1 MGADISRLR
10 FDPLE
15 DFSAVVLQQGRLL
28 LDGDFNECVALLD
41 RRLRSQTCDLTSL
54 EPDPKHQGVAWVPR
68 LTPDAFRVT
77 ASGGKLS
84 IGRGRMYV
92 DGLVAENHGTGPL
105 AFDALLSERTGTAD
119 TSYDEQPYWRVP
131 DPLPAGGPHLAYL
144 DVWQR
149 EVTSVMDPDL
159 VEIAVGVDT
168 TARTQTVWQVR
179 LLPDVPSSTTCTTDD
194 DDIPGWLELISPS
207 AGRLTTAPV
216 KVDAKDD
223 PCDLPA
229 SGGYR
234 GLENQT
240 YRIEVHEGGAPG
252 KATFKWSRDNAS
264 VVQPV
269 VEMPSP
275 TVLRLASLGA
285 DDVLNIATGNWVEIL
300 DDHYELGRRPGV
312 MRKVT
317 VDDTAR
323 TITFADPLPADLRPI
338 DPQDAAARHL
348 RVRRWDQAGIVRD
361 AGGAQLADL
370 DAAGSTGLITV
381 PAKASPPTQVVL
393 ERGVGASFAIAP
405 GGSGVFR
412 SGDHWI
418 FVARTADTSVEA
430 LIDAPPHG
438 VHHHYA
444 RLGVVTFPDSETS
457 CRRLW
462 PPEQTGGDDHDCSCT
477 VCVTPDPHSI
487 TLQEAIEQVRTS
499 GGTICLAAG
508 VYDLRDGVR
517 IDHARSVRIRGQG
530 TATVLVAR
538 GTAVDVTSSYG
549 IALENMAII
558 SGIEG
563 SAAVRMRSVV
573 ASSLENVVVLSY
585 NADGASGS
593 AVELQGVGVL
603 VTLRRN
609 ILVGRTGIDAGDQGE
624 GGERAGLM
632 AAGLRIEDNVV
643 VALRSGIDIGGRSLY
658 THACRIVAN
667 DVIGG
672 RSGAIVAN
680 GAVRVGGALEVAR
693 NRIFNATV
701 GIVVG
706 PDAAV
711 DGNVITGGRGE
722 SGDGIVVTDSALAS
736 PPGHV
741 RINANRVQDAG
752 GTAISLRT
760 QVVTFMVKHNVI
772 TGTGAGILVAGK
784 GAAEHVAVEDN
795 DLLDIAPGEE
805 GDESAFAILVGRA
818 ASAAIVA
825 NTVMRFAEERR
836 DARFRSAIAVVACR
850 DVRISGNQVTDV
862 GPRDGFPFG
871 LGTGIIVAGPFDHVI
886 AAENCARPTGSLG
899 GDGGWHALLIQASG
913 YGLTGVGPGKAVIDT
928 DDGALWVDG
937 DWAAAMARREGSA
950 TVTANVLHGGGRL
963 QTCLVRAGADIVAD
977 ANHCTHLEGDRAAI
991 VLRASAITASANRVR
1006 GGEAMIV
1013 LETAENTYA
1022 AVGNLAPGGTHW
1034 DSAGN
1039 GLPDPWRPLNPS
1051 I

>member
-28 LDGDFNECVALLD
+28 LDGDFNEYVAMLD
-41 RRLRSQTCDLTSL
+41 RRLRAETCDLTSFG
-54 EPDPKHQGVAWVPR
+54 PDPKHQGVAWVPR
-68 LTPDAFRVT
+68 LTPDAFRVS
-77 ASGGKLS
+77 ASGGRLS

-92 DGLVAENHGTGPL
+92 DGLVAENHGIGPL

-119 TSYDEQPYWRVP
+119 TPYDDQPYWPVP
-131 DPLPAGGPHLAYL
+131 DPPPSGGPHLAYL

-149 EVTSVMDPDL
+149 EVTSVTEPDL

-179 LLPDVPSSTTCTTDD
+179 LLAKVASSTTCATDD
-194 DDIPGWLELISPS
+194 DDIAGWLELISPS

-223 PCDLPA
+223 PCALPP

-269 VEMPSP
+269 VEMRTP

-285 DDVLNIATGNWVEIL
+285 DDVLSIASGNWVEIL
-300 DDHYELGRRPGV
+300 DDRYELGRRPGV

-323 TITFADPLPADLRPI
+323 TITFADPLPADLQPI
-338 DPQDAAARHL
+338 DDQDAAARRL

-361 AGGAQLADL
+361 ATGAQLTDL
-370 DAAGSTGLITV
+370 DAASSTGLITV
-381 PAKASPPTQVVL
+381 PASPATQVVL
-393 ERGVGASFAIAP
+393 ERGVGASFAVAP

-444 RLGVVTFPDSETS
+444 RLGVVTFPDSETD

-462 PPEQTGGDDHDCSCT
+462 PPEQTGGDDHGCACT
-477 VCVTPDPHSI
+477 VCVTPDPDSI

-508 VYDLRDGVR
+508 VYDLGDGVR

-593 AVELQGVGVL
+593 AVELAGVAVL

-609 ILVGRTGIDAGDQGE
+609 ILVGRTAVAAGDAGEE
-624 GGERAGLM
+624 GARTGLM

-643 VALRSGIDIGGRSLY
+643 VGMRSGIDIGGRSLY
-658 THACRIVAN
+658 MYACRIAAN
-667 DVIGG
+667 DVVGG
-672 RSGAIVAN
+672 RSGAIVAD
-680 GAVRVGGALEVAR
+680 GAVRPGGALEVAR
-693 NRIFNATV
+693 NRVVNATV

-711 DGNVITGGRGE
+711 DANVITGGRGR
-722 SGDGIVVTDSALAS
+722 SGDAIVVTDSALAS

-741 RINANRVQDAG
+741 RINENRVHG
-752 GTAISLRT
+752 GGGSAISLRT
-760 QVVTFMVKHNVI
+760 PVATFMVKHNVI
-772 TGTGAGILVAGK
+772 TATGAGILVEGR
-784 GAAEHVAVEDN
+784 GAAEHVAIEDN
-795 DLLDIAPGEE
+795 ELLDIAPDEQGEE
-805 GDESAFAILVGRA
+805 PAFAILVGRA

-825 NTVMRFAEERR
+825 NTVMRFARERR
-836 DARFRSAIAVVACR
+836 DTRFRAGIAVVACR
-850 DVRISGNQVTDV
+850 DVRISGNHVTDV

-871 LGTGIIVAGPFDHVI
+871 LGIGILAAGPFDHVI

-913 YGLTGVGPGKAVIDT
+913 DGLIGVGPGKAVIDT
-928 DDGALWVDG
+928 RDGALWVDRN
-937 DWAAAMARREGSA
+937 WAAALARRDGSA

-977 ANHCTHLEGDRAAI
+977 ANHCTHLEGDKEAL

-1051 I
+1051 V

>member
-28 LDGDFNECVALLD
+28 LDGDFNEYVALLD
-41 RRLRSQTCDLTSL
+41 RRLRAETCDLTSFG
-54 EPDPKHQGVAWVPR
+54 PDPKHQGVAWVPR
-68 LTPDAFRVT
+68 LTPDAFRVSAT
-77 ASGGKLS
+77 GGKLA

-92 DGLVAENHGTGPL
+92 DGLVAENHGSGPL
-105 AFDALLSERTGTAD
+105 AFDALLSERTGSAATP
-119 TSYDEQPYWRVP
+119 YDQQPYWPVP
-131 DPLPAGGPHLAYL
+131 DPLPAAGPHLAYL

-179 LLPDVPSSTTCTTDD
+179 LLPKVPSSTTCTTDD
-194 DDIPGWLELISPS
+194 DDIPGWLDLISPS

-216 KVDAKDD
+216 KVDDKDD
-223 PCDLPA
+223 PCQLPP

-269 VEMPSP
+269 VEMRSP
-275 TVLRLASLGA
+275 TTLRLASLGA
-285 DDVLNIATGNWVEIL
+285 DDVLSIASGNWVEIL

-323 TITFADPLPADLRPI
+323 TVTFADPLPADLQPI

-361 AGGAQLADL
+361 AGGAQLVDL
-370 DAAGSTGLITV
+370 DATGSTGLITV
-381 PAKASPPTQVVL
+381 PANATTQVVL

-444 RLGVVTFPDSETS
+444 RLGVVTFPDSETD

-462 PPEQTGGDDHDCSCT
+462 PPEQSGGEDHDCSCT

-508 VYDLRDGVR
+508 VYDLGNGVT

-538 GTAVDVTSSYG
+538 GTAVDVTRSSG
-549 IALENMAII
+549 ITLENMAII

-563 SAAVRMRSVV
+563 SAAVRLRSVV

-593 AVELQGVGVL
+593 AVELSGVAVL
-603 VTLRRN
+603 VALRRN
-609 ILVGRTGIDAGDQGE
+609 ILVGRTGIQAGDQGA
-624 GGERAGLM
+624 RAGLM
-632 AAGLRIEDNVV
+632 TAGLRIEDNVV
-643 VALRSGIDIGGRSLY
+643 VGLRSGIDLGGRSLY
-658 THACRIVAN
+658 VHACRITAN

-680 GAVRVGGALEVAR
+680 GAVRPGGALEVAR
-693 NRIFNATV
+693 NRVVNAPV

-706 PDAAV
+706 PDAVV
-711 DGNVITGGRGE
+711 DENVISAGRGKT
-722 SGDGIVVTDSALAS
+722 GDGIVVIDSELAS

-741 RINANRVQDAG
+741 RINANRVHDAA

-760 QVVTFMVKHNVI
+760 RVATFMVKHNVV
-772 TGTGAGILVAGK
+772 TATGAGIVVEGK
-784 GAAEHVAVEDN
+784 GAAEHVAIEDN
-795 DLLDIAPGEE
+795 ELIDIAPGEQ

-818 ASAAIVA
+818 GSAAILA
-825 NTVMRFAEERR
+825 NTVQRFAQERR
-836 DARFRSAIAVVACR
+836 DARFRAAIAVVACR
-850 DVRISGNQVTDV
+850 DARISGNHVSDV

-871 LGTGIIVAGPFDHVI
+871 LGIGILVAGPFEHVI
-886 AAENCARPTGSLG
+886 AAENSARPTGSLG
-899 GDGGWHALLIQASG
+899 GDGGWHALLVQASG
-913 YGLTGVGPGKAVIDT
+913 DGLIGVGPGKAVIDT
-928 DDGALWVDG
+928 RAGAFWVDRH
-937 DWAAAMARREGSA
+937 WAAVVARREGSA
-950 TVTANVLHGGGRL
+950 TVSANVLQGGGRL

-977 ANHCTHLEGDRAAI
+977 ANHCAHLEGDKEAM

-1006 GGEAMIV
+1006 GDGAMIV

-1022 AVGNLAPGGTHW
+1022 AVGNLASGGTHW

-1051 I
+1051 V